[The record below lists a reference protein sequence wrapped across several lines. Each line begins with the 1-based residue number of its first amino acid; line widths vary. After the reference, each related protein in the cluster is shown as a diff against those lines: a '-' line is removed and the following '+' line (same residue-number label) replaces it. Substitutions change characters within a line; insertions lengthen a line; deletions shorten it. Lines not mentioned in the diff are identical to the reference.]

1 MQSQRKK
8 ARKMKAWRVFD
19 KYCECGTEIVFAET
33 AGKAKSICLHDDNF
47 GDYEYTELCARR
59 FQEYDKY
66 YDGNHKVNFWEDEE
80 HRIILVR
87 DFGWS
92 CIDGIDTYCDDCPA
106 KEWCEFWEEV
116 SEE

>member
-1 MQSQRKK
+1 
-8 ARKMKAWRVFD
+8 MKAWRVFD

-33 AGKAKSICLHDDNF
+33 AGKAKSICLYDENF
-47 GDYEYTELCARR
+47 EEYEYTELCARR

-66 YDGNHKVNFWEDEE
+66 YDGKRKVNFWEDEE

-106 KEWCEFWEEV
+106 KEWCEFWKEGKR
-116 SEE
+116 